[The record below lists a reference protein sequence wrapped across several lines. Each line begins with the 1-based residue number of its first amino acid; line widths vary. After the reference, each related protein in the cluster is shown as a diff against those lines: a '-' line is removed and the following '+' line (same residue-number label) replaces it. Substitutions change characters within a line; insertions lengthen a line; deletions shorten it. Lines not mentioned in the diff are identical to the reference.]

1 MVLGIAIGFI
11 VGFIAAYGFDTWLQY
26 RDDREWR

>member
-1 MVLGIAIGFI
+1 MVLGLAIGFI
-11 VGFIAAYGFDTWLQY
+11 VGFVTAYGFDTWLQY